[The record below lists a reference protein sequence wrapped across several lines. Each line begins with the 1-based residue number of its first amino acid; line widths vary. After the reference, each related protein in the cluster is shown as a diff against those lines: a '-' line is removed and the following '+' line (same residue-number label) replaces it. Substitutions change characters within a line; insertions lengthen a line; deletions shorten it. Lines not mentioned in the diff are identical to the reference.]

1 MERLEDIWNLH
12 LEGKSTIEIT
22 DWMNQ
27 KYEKTLFTNNPYYKE
42 LIWVTLDKLKKR
54 KIRLLDIK
62 ESYIHVEFLKIEEL
76 LKNNDIPRNLR
87 NIDWKNREY
96 IKIE

>member
-87 NIDWKNREY
+87 NSLKQNT
-96 IKIE
+96 